1 MFERIVVPLD
11 GSQFS
16 TQSLRYAI
24 EIAKRFGSE
33 VILLRVVAATPHQ
46 DVMALSAEADEVAR
60 QTEQSLDKRNVDEA
74 KRYLKTEVQRVIAKG
89 VKGSIHTVVGD
100 AAKSII
106 QYCEKEKVDLV
117 IMTTHGKSGIKRA
130 VLGSVA
136 DEVIRQPGLHV
147 LSIRPPERSGK

>member
-16 TQSLRYAI
+16 THSLRYAI

-46 DVMALSAEADEVAR
+46 DVTALSAEADEVAR
-60 QTEQSLDKRNVDEA
+60 QAEQSLDKRNAEEVQQ
-74 KRYLKTEVQRVIAKG
+74 YLKTEVEQVIAQG
-89 VKGSIHTVVGD
+89 VKGSTHTMVGD

-106 QYCEKEKVDLV
+106 QYCEKKKVDLV
-117 IMTTHGKSGIKRA
+117 IMATHGKSGIKRA

-136 DEVIRQPGLHV
+136 DDVIRQPGLHV
-147 LSIRPPERSGK
+147 LSIRPLE